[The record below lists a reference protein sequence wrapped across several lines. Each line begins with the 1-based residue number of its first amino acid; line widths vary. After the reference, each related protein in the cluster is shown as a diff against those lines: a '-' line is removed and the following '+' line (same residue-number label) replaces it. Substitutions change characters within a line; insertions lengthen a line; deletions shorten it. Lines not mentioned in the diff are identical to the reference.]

1 MKGLKFSCS
10 LCFKGLLVPSWVNY
24 LPNNVG
30 LKICFVLLYL
40 FHRFDLLSL
49 EVYFIWCQPSLF
61 WKSIWH
67 AFLKLLIAKLRLY
80 QNRQENK
87 KTLFFQGGAKPNQS
101 RHSQISVYFLLTRL
115 SRGHFKVVSI
125 NSEVRFSHPDPYQR
139 ILLIQKE
146 LLDLEVDDISVTIPL
161 QVEIFSL
168 SFIGGNLCQKL

>member
-1 MKGLKFSCS
+1 MEQSLIKADILKSQFIS
-10 LCFKGLLVPSWVNY
+10 F
-24 LPNNVG
+24 LP
-30 LKICFVLLYL
+30 
-40 FHRFDLLSL
+40 
-49 EVYFIWCQPSLF
+49 VY
-61 WKSIWH
+61 
-67 AFLKLLIAKLRLY
+67 
-80 QNRQENK
+80 
-87 KTLFFQGGAKPNQS
+87 
-101 RHSQISVYFLLTRL
+101 

>member
-1 MKGLKFSCS
+1 MEKSLIKAHILKFQFIS
-10 LCFKGLLVPSWVNY
+10 F
-24 LPNNVG
+24 LP
-30 LKICFVLLYL
+30 
-40 FHRFDLLSL
+40 
-49 EVYFIWCQPSLF
+49 VY
-61 WKSIWH
+61 
-67 AFLKLLIAKLRLY
+67 
-80 QNRQENK
+80 
-87 KTLFFQGGAKPNQS
+87 
-101 RHSQISVYFLLTRL
+101 